1 MLQAKE
7 DAEELLQQKAQLTKE
22 KQALL
27 DSAAQK
33 DAALKSKVKTI
44 GNIVHDSVSP
54 LLPEYSPSSCLIANL
69 LVYCM
74 LMANP
79 TT

>member
-54 LLPEYSPSSCLIANL
+54 PRPE
-69 LVYCM
+69 
-74 LMANP
+74 
-79 TT
+79 